1 MKDLL
6 LEIKDR
12 VSNWSLMNV
21 SEMKAALSDV
31 EDEICVALDS
41 LESDSESFDLI
52 ELYRWCECEWGKP
65 IVIHPKGYRSNDG
78 NINVGESL
86 LDCYWAIIE
95 SNGCRTINF
104 LISATKSISEGEGPA
119 FYDCPLYFFEL
130 VPEVNAH
137 WRECVRAY
145 WKEEGDM

>member
-1 MKDLL
+1 
-6 LEIKDR
+6 
-12 VSNWSLMNV
+12 MNANG
-21 SEMKAALSDV
+21 E
-31 EDEICVALDS
+31 
-41 LESDSESFDLI
+41 
-52 ELYRWCECEWGKP
+52 KP

-119 FYDCPLYFFEL
+119 FSMTAPFISLSLYRRLMPTGE
-130 VPEVNAH
+130 NASEH
-137 WRECVRAY
+137 IGKKREICKSASDRLPP
-145 WKEEGDM
+145 